1 MVRSIKNVHPI
12 DERLMRKLSIPTP
25 KCWVFLSQKRSI
37 LKGSLSNNLIWGSN
51 FYLIK
56 PINLIM
62 PMLDR
67 YKKKGGFNQLL
78 QLIETSGKTKQE
90 QFLALIAQESPVWEE
105 TLRKKWITLDK
116 VLSWS
121 PVYLAEIFSRIQ
133 ILTLASAFHGYPE
146 DKLAIILEAV
156 SATEQRKFQM
166 TLQEINPNPAEKAT
180 SQMKIL
186 SETRGLIAK
195 GIIKLDK
202 LDPELVIPE
211 NIEEKLSE
219 AGYQLTVNA
228 PQSEATTELKFDSKA
243 EAKADTSKEE
253 IDFLRKK
260 VNQLVNENNLLKHEL
275 SVLRNKIEQIK
286 KIA

>member
-1 MVRSIKNVHPI
+1 
-12 DERLMRKLSIPTP
+12 
-25 KCWVFLSQKRSI
+25 
-37 LKGSLSNNLIWGSN
+37 
-51 FYLIK
+51 
-56 PINLIM
+56 M

-90 QFLALIAQESPVWEE
+90 QFLALIAQESPVWEDA
-105 TLRKKWITLDK
+105 LRKKWITLDK
-116 VLSWS
+116 VLAWS

-133 ILTLASAFHGYPE
+133 ILTLASAFHGFPE
-146 DKLAIILEAV
+146 DKLAIILKAV
-156 SATEQRKFQM
+156 SSTDQRKFQM
-166 TLQEINPNPAEKAT
+166 TLQEINPNPAEKST

-186 SETRGLIAK
+186 SETRALIAK

-202 LDPELVIPE
+202 LDPELVISE

-219 AGYQLTVNA
+219 AGYQMTVNSA
-228 PQSEATTELKFDSKA
+228 PVEASNELRFDSKSEVKA
-243 EAKADTSKEE
+243 EAKLDTSKEE

>member
-1 MVRSIKNVHPI
+1 
-12 DERLMRKLSIPTP
+12 
-25 KCWVFLSQKRSI
+25 
-37 LKGSLSNNLIWGSN
+37 
-51 FYLIK
+51 
-56 PINLIM
+56 M

-78 QLIETSGKTKQE
+78 QLIETSGKTKQD
-90 QFLALIAQESPVWEE
+90 QFLALIAQESPVWED
-105 TLRKKWITLDK
+105 TLRKKWITLEK
-116 VLSWS
+116 VLAWN
-121 PVYLAEIFSRIQ
+121 PVYLSEIFSRIQ
-133 ILTLASAFHGYPE
+133 ILTLASAFHGFPE
-146 DKLAIILEAV
+146 EKLNIILNAIT
-156 SATEQRKFQM
+156 STDQRKFQM

-186 SETRGLIAK
+186 SETRALIAK
-195 GIIKLDK
+195 GVIKLDK
-202 LDPELVIPE
+202 LDPDLVIPE

-219 AGYQLTVNA
+219 AGYQLTVSA
-228 PQSEATTELKFDSKA
+228 PPSDVTTELRFDTKVD
-243 EAKADTSKEE
+243 AKADTSKEE

>member
-1 MVRSIKNVHPI
+1 MA
-12 DERLMRKLSIPTP
+12 
-25 KCWVFLSQKRSI
+25 
-37 LKGSLSNNLIWGSN
+37 
-51 FYLIK
+51 
-56 PINLIM
+56 
-62 PMLDR
+62 MLDR

-78 QLIETSGKTKQE
+78 QLIETSGKTKQD

-105 TLRKKWITLDK
+105 TLKKKWITLEK

-121 PVYLAEIFSRIQ
+121 PVYLSEIFSRIQ
-133 ILTLASAFHGYPE
+133 ILTLASAFHGFPE
-146 DKLAIILEAV
+146 EKLTIILNAIT
-156 SATEQRKFQM
+156 STDQRKFQM

-195 GIIKLDK
+195 GVIKLDK

-228 PQSEATTELKFDSKA
+228 PPVEATAELKFDQKV

>member
-1 MVRSIKNVHPI
+1 
-12 DERLMRKLSIPTP
+12 
-25 KCWVFLSQKRSI
+25 
-37 LKGSLSNNLIWGSN
+37 
-51 FYLIK
+51 
-56 PINLIM
+56 M

-156 SATEQRKFQM
+156 SATDQRKFQM

-228 PQSEATTELKFDSKA
+228 PQVEAATELKYDSKA
-243 EAKADTSKEE
+243 EAKTDTSKEE

>member
-1 MVRSIKNVHPI
+1 
-12 DERLMRKLSIPTP
+12 
-25 KCWVFLSQKRSI
+25 
-37 LKGSLSNNLIWGSN
+37 
-51 FYLIK
+51 
-56 PINLIM
+56 M

-105 TLRKKWITLDK
+105 TLRKKWITLEK
-116 VLSWS
+116 VLAWN
-121 PVYLAEIFSRIQ
+121 PVYLSEIFSRIQ
-133 ILTLASAFHGYPE
+133 ILTLASAFHGFPE
-146 DKLAIILEAV
+146 DKLTIILNAIT
-156 SATEQRKFQM
+156 STDQRKFQM

-186 SETRGLIAK
+186 SETRALIAK
-195 GIIKLDK
+195 GVIKLDK
-202 LDPELVIPE
+202 LDPDLVIPE

-228 PQSEATTELKFDSKA
+228 PPTEATTELRFDTKVD
-243 EAKADTSKEE
+243 AKADTSKEE